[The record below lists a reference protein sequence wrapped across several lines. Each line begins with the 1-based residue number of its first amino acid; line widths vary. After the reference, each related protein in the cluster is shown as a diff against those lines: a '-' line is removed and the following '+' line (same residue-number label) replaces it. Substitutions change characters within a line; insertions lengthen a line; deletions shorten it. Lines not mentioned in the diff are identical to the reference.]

1 MRITERRLR
10 GIIRNVLVEKLGF
23 NKTYKRKK
31 QGTPSQYQ
39 GKDYG
44 GGGHGGGYYDDDYAD
59 GYFEVDE
66 VEEGA
71 LEEKDAGSGAD
82 KKPSTDGTT

>member
-1 MRITERRLR
+1 MRITESRLR

-31 QGTPSQYQ
+31 HGDPSQYQ

-59 GYFEVDE
+59 GYFEADE
-66 VEEGA
+66 VEEGII
-71 LEEKDAGSGAD
+71 EEEDEEESKG
-82 KKPSTDGTT
+82 

>member
-23 NKTYKRKK
+23 NKTYKRKNH
-31 QGTPSQYQ
+31 GDPSQYQ

-44 GGGHGGGYYDDDYAD
+44 GGGYSGGYYDDDYAD

-66 VEEGA
+66 VEEGMIEEED
-71 LEEKDAGSGAD
+71 EEKA
-82 KKPSTDGTT
+82 